1 MGVIRFCCWCDHEDN
16 CEIKDPQKCGDKYST
31 LEEDATD
38 ASSSNERDCGHC
50 NFSHISEGYCTI
62 GGC

>member
-31 LEEDATD
+31 LEEDAADVPLPYKTET
-38 ASSSNERDCGHC
+38 ANQSG
-50 NFSHISEGYCTI
+50 I
-62 GGC
+62 